1 MNQSRNFAIESK
13 CPDTRARTG
22 KLTLNHGTV
31 QTPVFMPVGTFGG
44 VRHVSHEDLE
54 FQQTQIILAN
64 AYHLYLRPG
73 PELLSKLGGFH
84 EFAHWPGPLL
94 TDSGGFQ
101 IFSLPEKRE
110 IFKSSVR
117 FKSYIDHAY
126 HTLTPQSITEFQH
139 IIGSD
144 IMMVLD
150 VCVPSTSTR
159 DQAAWAM
166 EKTHEWALASKQTFR
181 PETGQLQFAI
191 CQGAI
196 FEDLRRESAEFIASN
211 NFDGHAI
218 GGLAVGESKEEREH
232 FTAFA
237 AGLLPDAKPRYLM
250 GVGTPHDLIRSVR
263 AGIDMFDCIIPTNH
277 AKQGVAYTWSGKVK
291 LRRSVYADHKR
302 PLEDGCDCPVCTR
315 YSCAYLYQMFKSGEP
330 AAWRYVSL
338 HNLWFYKKLMSRTRN
353 EIASGS
359 FANFSSWFLNEVPEI

>member
-1 MNQSRNFAIESK
+1 MSVQFQKLLFLKIGDLSSTEIDLTYNF
-13 CPDTRARTG
+13 
-22 KLTLNHGTV
+22 LTTFDYE
-31 QTPVFMPVGTFGG
+31 VFYDVLTQMEGG
-44 VRHVSHEDLE
+44 S
-54 FQQTQIILAN
+54 
-64 AYHLYLRPG
+64 
-73 PELLSKLGGFH
+73 GF
-84 EFAHWPGPLL
+84 
-94 TDSGGFQ
+94 
-101 IFSLPEKRE
+101 
-110 IFKSSVR
+110 V
-117 FKSYIDHAY
+117 
-126 HTLTPQSITEFQH
+126 
-139 IIGSD
+139 
-144 IMMVLD
+144 D
-150 VCVPSTSTR
+150 V
-159 DQAAWAM
+159 
-166 EKTHEWALASKQTFR
+166 LASKQTFR

-302 PLEDGCDCPVCTR
+302 PLEDGCDCTVCTR

-359 FANFSSWFLNEVPEI
+359 FAKFSSWFLNEVPEI